1 MQKWKLKHLIKIIVI
16 LEIIILIS
24 KLIYPI
30 NDELFALRGTFL
42 IRLNIYRDNFFVL
55 FYYCLEKEKKRIK
68 ITKKLLL

>member
-24 KLIYPI
+24 NLIYPI
-30 NDELFALRGTFL
+30 NYELFALRGTFL

-55 FYYCLEKEKKRIK
+55 FYYFLEKEKK
-68 ITKKLLL
+68 